1 MLMNLETKLEV
12 EACIGYQFKD
22 PGLLDLALTHA
33 SVAEA
38 RVRSNERLEFLG
50 DAVLGLVVCERIY
63 ATFPTLLEGEMTK
76 IKSTVVSRQSC
87 AQLTLQLGL
96 ARFLSIGKG
105 MRIHESLPQSLA
117 AAVLESII
125 AAIYLDGGLEPAR
138 GFLLPLVEPLIQKAF
153 ESGHQENF
161 KSILQQHAQ
170 QRLEDTPMYVVLEQK
185 GPDHAKHFHVCVQ
198 IGDRR
203 FPSSWGPSKKQAE
216 QQAAL
221 LALYELGVTAIDGD
235 GRVRV
240 VHGGKGHANGN
251 GGSATGGADGEIGE
265 NGHEAESGATGGE
278 AGGDS
283 PVGIPSPS

>member
-1 MLMNLETKLEV
+1 MLMSEETRRQV
-12 EACIGYQFKD
+12 EECVGYRFND
-22 PGLLDLALTHA
+22 AGLLDLALTHA

-87 AQLTLQLGL
+87 AALTLQLGL
-96 ARFLSIGKG
+96 GQFLSIGKG
-105 MRIHESLPQSLA
+105 MRVHESLPQSLA

-125 AAIYLDGGLEPAR
+125 AAIYLDGGLAPAR
-138 GFLLPLVEPLIQKAF
+138 DFLLPLVEPLIQKAF
-153 ESGHQENF
+153 DSGHQENF

-198 IGDRR
+198 IGDHR

-221 LALYELGVTAIDGD
+221 LALYELGVTAVDEDGQ
-235 GRVRV
+235 VRV
-240 VHGGKGHANGN
+240 VYGKPAGGNGN
-251 GGSATGGADGEIGE
+251 GHGNGNGSGNGNGNGDGHGE
-265 NGHEAESGATGGE
+265 SPDA
-278 AGGDS
+278 

>member
-1 MLMNLETKLEV
+1 MSPETRDCV
-12 EACIGYQFKD
+12 QRTVGYTWQN
-22 PGLLDLALTHA
+22 PTMLDLALTHA

-38 RVRSNERLEFLG
+38 RVQSNERLEFLG
-50 DAVLGLVVCERIY
+50 DAVLGLVVCQRIY
-63 ATFPTLLEGEMTK
+63 ECFPNLLEGEMTK

-87 AQLTLQLGL
+87 AQLTAQLGL
-96 ARFLSIGKG
+96 GQHLSLGKG
-105 MRIHESLPQSLA
+105 MRVHESLPQSLA
-117 AAVLESII
+117 AAVLESIV

-138 GFLLPLVEPLIQKAF
+138 QFLLPLIEPLIQRAF

-170 QRLEDTPMYVVLEQK
+170 QRLDDTPSYVVLEQK

-198 IGDRR
+198 IGERR

-221 LALYELGVTAIDGD
+221 LALYALGVTQADET

-240 VHGGKGHANGN
+240 VGHRDNTLPAENGN
-251 GGSATGGADGEIGE
+251 G
-265 NGHEAESGATGGE
+265 NGTEAAK
-278 AGGDS
+278 
-283 PVGIPSPS
+283 

>member
-1 MLMNLETKLEV
+1 MPTPDETRTEIEQV
-12 EACIGYQFKD
+12 IGYRFRD
-22 PGLLDLALTHA
+22 PDLLALALTHA

-50 DAVLGLVVCERIY
+50 DAVLGLVVCEQVY
-63 ATFPTLLEGEMTK
+63 ATFPNFLEGEMTK
-76 IKSTVVSRQSC
+76 IKSTVVSRQAC
-87 AQLTLQLGL
+87 AALTHQLDLGKHL
-96 ARFLSIGKG
+96 AIGKG

-117 AAVLESII
+117 AAVLESIV

-138 GFLLPLVEPLIQKAF
+138 RFLLPLVEPLIHKAF

-170 QRLEDTPMYVVLEQK
+170 QRLDDTPAYVVLEQK

-221 LALYELGVTAIDGD
+221 LALYEMGVTAIDDAGK
-235 GRVRV
+235 VRV
-240 VHGGKGHANGN
+240 VVRGKPNGN
-251 GGSATGGADGEIGE
+251 SDSQGPDGMSGS
-265 NGHEAESGATGGE
+265 S
-278 AGGDS
+278 GDS
-283 PVGIPSPS
+283 TAVGIPSPS